1 MWLVDIN
8 AAPVVVRS
16 LSGTV
21 STILESEL
29 VLIHVGYLI
38 HSDKL
43 VIVVELVDGWEVS
56 VLLFAIVMTIRM
68 RESEAKYGKLILQY
82 ISEDTVGQV
91 AHHGRSFLSQLD
103 HSLHVVPPFIGSAVF
118 VGAVFSSEVVVGV
131 QILS

>member
-1 MWLVDIN
+1 MGLVDIN

-21 STILESEL
+21 STILEGEL

-56 VLLFAIVMTIRM
+56 VLLFAKVMTIRM

-82 ISEDTVGQV
+82 ISEDT
-91 AHHGRSFLSQLD
+91 
-103 HSLHVVPPFIGSAVF
+103 
-118 VGAVFSSEVVVGV
+118 
-131 QILS
+131 